1 MKLDQTESDE
11 KLLKDADRYVEILIR
26 SGKVKLEEM
35 DPISNKFESIVQ
47 CNVGHLRRLRGAV
60 IDLLRSERQ
69 A

>member
-35 DPISNKFESIVQ
+35 DPTSMKFESIVQ
-47 CNVGHLRRLRGAV
+47 SNVGNLRKLRNAV